1 MATLIGNWSPL
12 SGLNTAILQG
22 LDFQVVVNED
32 VPICTQQ
39 TLSSQGV
46 FFLDPNPQH
55 TSYRH
60 DRIQGSVQT
69 ILPRFVYS
77 RSMKFAKKQA

>member
-22 LDFQVVVNED
+22 LDFQVVVNKD
-32 VPICTQQ
+32 VPIFTQQ
-39 TLSSQGV
+39 TLSSPGI

-55 TSYRH
+55 TSYR
-60 DRIQGSVQT
+60 DMTGYKVQCKPYCQDLST
-69 ILPRFVYS
+69 
-77 RSMKFAKKQA
+77 QDQ